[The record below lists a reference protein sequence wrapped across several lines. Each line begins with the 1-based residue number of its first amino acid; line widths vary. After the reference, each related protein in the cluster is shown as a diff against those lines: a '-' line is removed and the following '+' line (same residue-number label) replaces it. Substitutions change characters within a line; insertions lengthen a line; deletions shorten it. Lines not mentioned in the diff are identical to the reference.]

1 MPKLGL
7 PYPRAAVATVLAN
20 PNRGY
25 LLVKRGNPPGKG
37 KWSLPG
43 GKLELGE
50 ETLQGA
56 IREVQ
61 EETSLPPEALCFHPN
76 PICSTDAIIYEGN
89 DDKEDGENYDQNIKS
104 LQYHYVISQCF
115 AWVSDEWT
123 DCIFAQ
129 DDVLDARWFSLDEI
143 EEEAPGS
150 QMATVI
156 KLSRDLNKANML
168 AGFPSAS
175 YYSKSSR

>member
-1 MPKLGL
+1 MHARKLLKKAWFTALPLHRQSISASLSSSSTSMPKLGL

-61 EETSLPPEALCFHPN
+61 EETSLPPEALCFHP
-76 PICSTDAIIYEGN
+76 STSLADSEAASAQPRHLPFTSIIRSS
-89 DDKEDGENYDQNIKS
+89 S
-104 LQYHYVISQCF
+104 LIHSVG
-115 AWVSDEWT
+115 
-123 DCIFAQ
+123 
-129 DDVLDARWFSLDEI
+129 SL
-143 EEEAPGS
+143 S
-150 QMATVI
+150 
-156 KLSRDLNKANML
+156 
-168 AGFPSAS
+168 
-175 YYSKSSR
+175 